1 MGRLVLLGCIAYLV
15 VGIGQLVVGTVMEPM
30 VAAYGIKYGDGGQ
43 LVMNQF
49 LGGLVGITL
58 APWLMGQIG
67 KKLLL
72 LGALGVM
79 TVAEIIYAFQPS
91 WGVMLAAAPFAG
103 FGFGTTEALVGSF
116 IIGAAMGNANVAMS
130 RVEIFFGVGAL
141 LMPFAGA
148 AFISSGYWESAFALV
163 GGLAAIA
170 LVTWFFFWPKILDR
184 PLEGAAPSQARRQS
198 TPHRG
203 FTFVVLAA
211 CSLFFALYV
220 GLEMSFVHYLPSLL
234 VNQNG
239 LSESSAS
246 LSLGLFWGAMT
257 VGRIVSGQAAD
268 RWGGGAYMLVT
279 CLAAALVFA
288 LLGGFSSTWATI
300 ALTCLAG
307 LAMSGM
313 FAIAL
318 VFANRAVPGMTER
331 TTSLLMAF
339 GGIGGALMPKLTGW
353 FLDENGMEA
362 TRWLFAVFAVL
373 MLAVIVWA
381 LLSAKALDRARGAA
395 PIAAGKA

>member
-1 MGRLVLLGCIAYLV
+1 LARLVFLGCIAYLV

-30 VAAYGIKYGDGGQ
+30 VEAYGIKYGDGGQ

-49 LGGLVGITL
+49 LGGLVGIML
-58 APWLMGQIG
+58 APWLMGRIG

-79 TVAEIIYAFQPS
+79 ATAEIVYAFQPS
-91 WGVMLAAAPFAG
+91 WDVMLSVAPLAG
-103 FGFGTTEALVGSF
+103 FGFGTTEAVVGSF
-116 IIGAAMGNANVAMS
+116 IIGSALGNANVAMS

-148 AFISSGYWESAFALV
+148 ALISEGYWESAFALV
-163 GGLAAIA
+163 GGLAA
-170 LVTWFFFWPKILDR
+170 VTLLAWFFYWPTILDR
-184 PLEGAAPSQARRQS
+184 PQEEANRSEARFR
-198 TPHRG
+198 TMPNRG
-203 FTFVVLAA
+203 RSLVVLAA
-211 CSLFFALYV
+211 CSVFFAVYV
-220 GLEMSFVHYLPSLL
+220 GFEMSFVHYLPSLL

-239 LSESSAS
+239 LSESTAS
-246 LSLGLFWGAMT
+246 LSLSLFWGAMAI
-257 VGRIVSGQAAD
+257 GRMVSGQAAD

-279 CLAAALVFA
+279 CLAAAVIFV
-288 LLGGFSSTWATI
+288 LLGGFSSTWATF
-300 ALTCLAG
+300 ALTALGG

-339 GGIGGALMPKLTGW
+339 GGIGGALMPRLTGW
-353 FLDENGMEA
+353 FLDEHGMEA
-362 TRWLFAVFAVL
+362 TRWLFAGFAVL

-381 LLSAKALDRARGAA
+381 LLSARALERARSATVIASGA
-395 PIAAGKA
+395 